1 MADAPAQAETNDVE
15 LAEHLR
21 NAVNRLNRR
30 LRQESLGGI
39 SPAQASMLG
48 MADRLETPT
57 LGELARAE
65 QIQPPTMTRLVAQME
80 SAGLIDRIADPNDRR
95 ICRVKVTAKGRR
107 ELHRI
112 RTRKTAFLVERI
124 ASLDEAD
131 QLSLGRLVELLEKLG
146 ATT

>member
-1 MADAPAQAETNDVE
+1 MADAPSQPATNDVE

-21 NAVNRLNRR
+21 GAVNRLNRR

-48 MADRLETPT
+48 MADRLESPT

-80 SAGLIDRIADPNDRR
+80 SPGLIERIADPSDRR

-107 ELHRI
+107 ELQRI

-124 ASLDEAD
+124 ESLDEAD
-131 QLSLGRLVELLEKLG
+131 QASLAQLVELLEVLG

>member
-1 MADAPAQAETNDVE
+1 
-15 LAEHLR
+15 
-21 NAVNRLNRR
+21 
-30 LRQESLGGI
+30 
-39 SPAQASMLG
+39 MLG
-48 MADRLETPT
+48 MADRLESPT

-80 SAGLIDRIADPNDRR
+80 SPGLIERIADPSDRR

-107 ELHRI
+107 ELQRI

-124 ASLDEAD
+124 ESLDEAD
-131 QLSLGRLVELLEKLG
+131 QASLAQLVELLEVLG

>member
-1 MADAPAQAETNDVE
+1 
-15 LAEHLR
+15 
-21 NAVNRLNRR
+21 
-30 LRQESLGGI
+30 
-39 SPAQASMLG
+39 MLG

>member
-1 MADAPAQAETNDVE
+1 MADALSRAVNNDVE
-15 LAEHLR
+15 LAEQLR
-21 NAVNRLNRR
+21 GAVNRLNRR

-57 LGELARAE
+57 LGELAKAE

-80 SAGLIDRIADPNDRR
+80 LAGLIERIADPSDRR

-107 ELHRI
+107 ELQRI

-131 QLSLGRLVELLEKLG
+131 QASLGRLVELLEILG
-146 ATT
+146 QTT